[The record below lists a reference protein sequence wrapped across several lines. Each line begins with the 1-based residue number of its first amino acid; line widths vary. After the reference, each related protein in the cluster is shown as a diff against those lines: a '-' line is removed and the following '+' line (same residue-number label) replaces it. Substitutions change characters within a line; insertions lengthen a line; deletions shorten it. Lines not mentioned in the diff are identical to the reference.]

1 MPTFPSVQ
9 WFEAVRELVNND
21 AAFRQLGTIDA
32 RVGVKVG
39 DQLFEITF
47 EAFECT
53 AVQEIAESM
62 LPELDF
68 LLEQSP
74 EEWKDLIENTKEH
87 GGADLKHTLNTIDL
101 TRPEGFALSHD
112 GYRRDTFYRFNQSL
126 QHFFDT
132 SSKIETD
139 FAVSANAG

>member
-32 RVGVKVG
+32 RVGVKVV

-53 AVQEIAESM
+53 AVQEIA
-62 LPELDF
+62 
-68 LLEQSP
+68 
-74 EEWKDLIENTKEH
+74 
-87 GGADLKHTLNTIDL
+87 
-101 TRPEGFALSHD
+101 
-112 GYRRDTFYRFNQSL
+112 
-126 QHFFDT
+126 
-132 SSKIETD
+132 
-139 FAVSANAG
+139 